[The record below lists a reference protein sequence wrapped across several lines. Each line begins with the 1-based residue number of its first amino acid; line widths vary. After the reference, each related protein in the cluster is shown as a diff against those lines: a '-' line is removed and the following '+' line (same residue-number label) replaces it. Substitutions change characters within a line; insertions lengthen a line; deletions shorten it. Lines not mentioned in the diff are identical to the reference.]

1 LKQNG
6 ISKKMNLQK
15 TVENTVHGL
24 ASINLK
30 LFVNV
35 TLSIYKIFD
44 LSLNRRTNF
53 YKGFKKDTVT
63 IVVMNLY

>member
-1 LKQNG
+1 
-6 ISKKMNLQK
+6 MNLQK